1 MTWFLAQGGR
11 YQLNKLRFQTVCWIR
26 FILKQKNTRI
36 IETKPQRFANFS
48 VEGKKDLKILK
59 KHFPTKRP
67 QQFLETESSVWTGRT
82 YSTTWRYWDIHTY
95 IHTYVYQ
102 AGYLEGRWPSGKTN
116 CSTRAKFNSLSL
128 SLSIICITYVYMY
141 NIYIYISSTLPDQSK
156 SG

>member
-36 IETKPQRFANFS
+36 IETKPQRFAQLFRRR
-48 VEGKKDLKILK
+48 KKDLKILK

-128 SLSIICITYVYMY
+128 YLLYVLRMYICI
-141 NIYIYISSTLPDQSK
+141 IYIYISSTLPDQSK